1 MRGVHAW
8 FSFTEG
14 TGAKMTPRDM
24 ERALA
29 RHAREH
35 EALAR
40 LSEIALREHQLRT
53 LIDETVATIADTLD
67 LELCGVLRLRD
78 DDEAIEVVCSV
89 GQPDPPSVVPVGKGS
104 QAGYALHT
112 REPVVTDDLPSETRF
127 DATVLTDLG
136 MVSGVAVIIEGYERP
151 YGVLSAHTTR
161 QRRFST
167 DDVNFLQ
174 AAANVLSATVER
186 GRKEQ
191 ATRHAALHDPLTGL
205 PNRTL
210 ALDRLDLALAR
221 RRRGKATVALMLI
234 DIDRFT
240 MTNESLGHTAG
251 DEVLAALA
259 NRLRETVRASDT
271 AARISADEFAV
282 IYESGGDVR
291 DIVELAQRIAG
302 GFGRPVAVGGG
313 ERSFTA
319 SIGIAVAE
327 GSDANAASMLR
338 AADAA
343 MYRAKQ
349 RGPGSYELFDAE
361 VRAQVLSRMHTETA
375 LRHAISEDQLCL
387 HYQPIVEVPTGRPV
401 AVEALVRWE
410 HPDHGLIPPLDFIP
424 VAEETGMI
432 AELGRWVLEQA
443 CHQGAAWQRQLA
455 LPLRI
460 FVNVSGL
467 QVVNPAFADEVA
479 EIAKRSGLL
488 KESLGLEVTESIL
501 IEEKSAALDVLSRL
515 HDRGLRLVLD
525 DFGTGY
531 SSLGYLQS
539 FPLDGVKIDRSFID
553 GLTDDDNDG
562 AIVRAIIDMCR
573 ALKLATVAEG
583 VESEAQLVQLQAL
596 GCEFVQGHLLCHPMS
611 ADDVGA
617 FLARHLL
624 SGDDQRLLMNGQT
637 RSRGR
642 LRLRRRVDAIEA

>member
-1 MRGVHAW
+1 
-8 FSFTEG
+8 
-14 TGAKMTPRDM
+14 MTPRDM

-40 LSEIALREHQLRT
+40 LSEVALREHQLRT
-53 LIDETVATIADTLD
+53 LIDEIVATVTDTLD
-67 LELCGVLRLRD
+67 VQICGVLRVR
-78 DDEAIEVVCSV
+78 DDEAGIDVVCSV
-89 GQPDPPSVVPVGKGS
+89 GQPDPPSVVPVGKAS
-104 QAGYALHT
+104 HAGYALDA
-112 REPVVTDDLPSETRF
+112 RETVLSDDLTTERRF
-127 DATVLTDLG
+127 DVARLVALG
-136 MVSGVAVIIEGYERP
+136 MGSGVAVIIEGHDRP
-151 YGVLSAHTTR
+151 FGVLSVYSSRTG
-161 QRRFST
+161 RFSE

-174 AAANVLSATVER
+174 AVANVLSASVDR
-186 GRKEQ
+186 QRKDE
-191 ATRHAALHDPLTGL
+191 ATRHAALHDPLTSL

-210 ALDRLDLALAR
+210 ALDRLELALAR
-221 RRRGKATVALMLI
+221 RRRGDATVALMLI

-240 MTNESLGHTAG
+240 MANESLGHTAG
-251 DEVLAALA
+251 DQVLAALA
-259 NRLRETVRASDT
+259 TRLRETVRASDT

-282 IYESGGDVR
+282 IYEGASDARDV
-291 DIVELAQRIAG
+291 VELAQRIAAA
-302 GFGRPVAVGGG
+302 FGRPVQVDGG
-313 ERSFTA
+313 ERAFTA

-327 GSDANAASMLR
+327 GPDATAASMLR

-349 RGPGSYELFDAE
+349 RGPGSYELFDGA
-361 VRAQVLSRMHTETA
+361 VRAAVMSRLHTETA

-401 AVEALVRWE
+401 AVEALVRWN

-443 CHQGAAWQRQLA
+443 CKQGAAWQQQLA
-455 LPLRI
+455 LPLKM

-467 QVVNPAFADEVA
+467 QVINPAFVDEVA
-479 EIAKRSGLL
+479 DIAKRTGMLR
-488 KESLGLEVTESIL
+488 ESLGLEVTESVL
-501 IEEKSAALDVLSRL
+501 IEEKSAAMDVLSRL

-531 SSLGYLQS
+531 SSLGYLRS

-553 GLTDDDNDG
+553 GLTDDRDDG

-573 ALKLATVAEG
+573 ALKLAIVAEG
-583 VESEAQLVQLQAL
+583 VESEAQLVQLQEL

-611 ADDVGA
+611 AEEVGE

-624 SGDDQRLLMNGQT
+624 SSDDLRLLMDG
-637 RSRGR
+637 RSGVRGR
-642 LRLRRRVDAIEA
+642 RRRRRQADAVKA